1 MTHLNGFHH
10 LTAVT
15 RNARA
20 NVEFYTQVLGLR
32 LVKKTVNQDDVSA
45 YHLFYADAL
54 GSAGTDVTFF
64 EWANITP
71 QQPGT
76 GAIDMMALR
85 VNDAAAIAYWQ
96 QRFATMGVDHDAPF
110 DWMGDRPALA
120 FRDPEG
126 QQLMLISDNGV
137 AGGTPWDRS
146 PVPAPFFIKG
156 IFGAGITVRSRDQ
169 MELLYRDV
177 FGFTLHHEMPHPT
190 APGRTLLLFA
200 AGELAG
206 GALVVQIAPDL
217 PPSRLGAGG
226 VHHMAFRVPDQAAQ
240 EFWIER
246 LQRVGLQPTHSID
259 RFYFRSVY
267 TRVPG
272 NILIEIATDGPGFA
286 SDEPLATMG
295 ETLALPPFLEPRRAQ
310 IEAGLRPI

>member
-1 MTHLNGFHH
+1 MQLNGFHH

-15 RNARA
+15 HNARA
-20 NVEFYTQVLGLR
+20 NVDFYTRTLGMR

-45 YHLFYADAL
+45 YRLFYADAV

-64 EWANITP
+64 EWATIAP

-85 VNDAAAIAYWQ
+85 VNDAAAIAFWQ
-96 QRFATMGVDHDAPF
+96 QRFVDLGVDHDAPY
-110 DWMGDRPALA
+110 DWMGDRPAMA

-126 QQLMLISDNGV
+126 QQLMLMSDQGAPGGV
-137 AGGTPWDRS
+137 PWTHS
-146 PVPAPFFIKG
+146 AIPAAHAIKG

-177 FGFTLHHEMPHPT
+177 LGFTFLHEMPHPT
-190 APGRTLLLFA
+190 VPGRTLLLFA
-200 AGELAG
+200 AGDIAG
-206 GALVVQIAPDL
+206 GALVVQVAPDL
-217 PPSRLGAGG
+217 PPSRLGYGG
-226 VHHMAFRVPDQAAQ
+226 VHHMAFRVPDAAAQ
-240 EFWIER
+240 AFWIER
-246 LQRVGLQPTHSID
+246 LQRVGLQPTQRID
-259 RFYFRSVY
+259 RFYFQSVY
-267 TRVPG
+267 VRVPG

-286 SDEPLATMG
+286 TDEPLERMG

-310 IEAGLRPI
+310 IEAGLKPL

>member
-1 MTHLNGFHH
+1 MQLNGFHH

-15 RNARA
+15 HNARA
-20 NVEFYTQVLGLR
+20 NVDFYTRTLGMR

-45 YHLFYADAL
+45 YRLFYADAV

-64 EWANITP
+64 EWATIAP

-85 VNDAAAIAYWQ
+85 VNDAAAIAFWQ
-96 QRFATMGVDHDAPF
+96 QRFVDLGVDHDAPY
-110 DWMGDRPALA
+110 DWMGDRPAMA

-126 QQLMLISDNGV
+126 QQLMLMSDQGAPGGV
-137 AGGTPWDRS
+137 PWTHS
-146 PVPAPFFIKG
+146 AIPAAHAIKG

-177 FGFTLHHEMPHPT
+177 LGFTFLHEMPHPT
-190 APGRTLLLFA
+190 VPGRTLLLFA
-200 AGELAG
+200 AGDIAG
-206 GALVVQIAPDL
+206 GALVVQVAPDL
-217 PPSRLGAGG
+217 PPSRLGYGG
-226 VHHMAFRVPDQAAQ
+226 VHHMAFRVPDAAAQ
-240 EFWIER
+240 AFWIER
-246 LQRVGLQPTHSID
+246 LQRVGLQPTQRID
-259 RFYFRSVY
+259 RFYFQSVY
-267 TRVPG
+267 VRVPG

-286 SDEPLATMG
+286 TDEPLERMG

-310 IEAGLRPI
+310 IEADLKPL